1 MRLVGT
7 REIADAA
14 NVKRGTVA
22 QWRKR
27 HNDFPEPLQNLATGP
42 VWDWTT
48 VRIWLERTGRLDGPG
63 PLKMKRK
70 NGLQRAAD
78 RKFGG

>member
-7 REIADAA
+7 REIADLAS
-14 NVKRGTVA
+14 VKRGTVA

-27 HNDFPEPLQNLATGP
+27 HDDFPKPDWELATGP

-48 VRIWLERTGRLDGPG
+48 VRIWLERTERL
-63 PLKMKRK
+63 
-70 NGLQRAAD
+70 
-78 RKFGG
+78 

>member
-27 HNDFPEPLQNLATGP
+27 HDDFPDPDWVLATGP
-42 VWDWTT
+42 VWDWNT
-48 VRIWLERTGRLDGPG
+48 VRIWLERTERI
-63 PLKMKRK
+63 
-70 NGLQRAAD
+70 
-78 RKFGG
+78 